1 MKFSEFLIFSLVTY
15 FEVRSANLYWEYWLL
30 TKVWDQIEWFLMI
43 ALWGWLLIL
52 NTDGWIYN
60 NGCYYWLRDQM
71 VLSHVDDCYCW
82 LQDQTVEAML
92 IRSIQIM
99 SALEQV
105 VFRYPPTFAAI
116 LDNYSNDANLA
127 ELWIKILTMD
137 DNGINHLINIIT
149 VLNNLKK
156 YLMYYW
162 IIIVIV

>member
-1 MKFSEFLIFSLVTY
+1 MKFSEFLISSLVTY
-15 FEVRSANLYWEYWLL
+15 FEVRSANLYWGYWLL

-52 NTDGWIYN
+52 HTDGWIYN

-92 IRSIQIM
+92 IRSIQNM

-105 VFRYPPTFAAI
+105 VFRYPPTFAVI
-116 LDNYSNDANLA
+116 LDNYLNDANLA

-137 DNGINHLINIIT
+137 DNGINHLINIRTII
-149 VLNNLKK
+149 NNLKNT
-156 YLMYYW
+156 W
-162 IIIVIV
+162 RIIELE

>member
-1 MKFSEFLIFSLVTY
+1 MKLSEFLTFSLVTY
-15 FEVRSANLYWEYWLL
+15 FEVRSANLYWGYWLL

-52 NTDGWIYN
+52 HTDGWIYN

-105 VFRYPPTFAAI
+105 AFRYPPTFAAI
-116 LDNYSNDANLA
+116 LDYYLNDANLA

-137 DNGINHLINIIT
+137 DNGINHLINIRTII
-149 VLNNLKK
+149 NNLKNT
-156 YLMYYW
+156 W
-162 IIIVIV
+162 CIIELE